1 MADNYSLWHIVWRKP
16 HCRRSVFV
24 KILPKRDGHYYY
36 FDSTIWHYYVVK
48 PVRLT
53 LVH

>member
-1 MADNYSLWHIVWRKP
+1 VLVCYS
-16 HCRRSVFV
+16 
-24 KILPKRDGHYYY
+24 Y
-36 FDSTIWHYYVVK
+36 FYSTIWHYYVVK

>member
-1 MADNYSLWHIVWRKP
+1 MLLLFY
-16 HCRRSVFV
+16 
-24 KILPKRDGHYYY
+24 
-36 FDSTIWHYYVVK
+36 STISHYYVVK